1 MRKRKAGLG
10 SWDTTECEAWL
21 LWLQVTEAGSS
32 KLNGRGQEWAGKYW
46 QSTEGGA
53 PQGLGMP
60 ETRAAPG
67 LSQATISHLPWGGS
81 KPRWLVVTPTQIQ
94 SSQGILMSAG
104 STLWER
110 RDRGI
115 PWPATPRGM
124 YGIGE
129 VELPEGKLV
138 FCFPKG
144 GEGVLGICTQQ
155 MFTPHGMSI
164 ERGGR

>member
-1 MRKRKAGLG
+1 MGG
-10 SWDTTECEAWL
+10 
-21 LWLQVTEAGSS
+21 
-32 KLNGRGQEWAGKYW
+32 GQEWAGKYW

-67 LSQATISHLPWGGS
+67 LSWQATISHLPWGGS

-124 YGIGE
+124 YGIEE
-129 VELPEGKLV
+129 VELPKGKLV
-138 FCFPKG
+138 FCSPKKEKECWAYAHSRCSLHMG
-144 GEGVLGICTQQ
+144 CQLREEGD
-155 MFTPHGMSI
+155 
-164 ERGGR
+164 ERGGV